1 MHPVDIKSKKCQ
13 NCSSVVLNTVISL
26 TRKVKKKKCRNIQ
39 KFYANVL

>member
-26 TRKVKKKKCRNIQ
+26 TRKVKKKMPKHPEILC
-39 KFYANVL
+39 